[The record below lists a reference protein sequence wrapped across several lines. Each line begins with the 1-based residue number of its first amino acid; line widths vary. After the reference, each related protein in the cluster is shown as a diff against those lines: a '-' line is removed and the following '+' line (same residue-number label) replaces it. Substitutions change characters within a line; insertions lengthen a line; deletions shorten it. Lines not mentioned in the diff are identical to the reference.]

1 MHYGKITI
9 VATLASALLSG
20 ACSRDVGESPRDT
33 VVGEGRGN
41 TADRAAELERERNDE
56 IARLNM
62 RVTEI
67 ERDYGEANQKVESGN
82 RTATT
87 GLREELK
94 EDVANIKK
102 AVNDLGSTT
111 PENWWDRHEEAMRQ
125 TADDVQA
132 DVARLAG
139 KVTPVKPADAS
150 SRSGETVS
158 TEPFTSRRDKFVADM
173 RSRVDAMNE
182 ALDGIK
188 TKGAQETEVEDVRA
202 RIKKLGDDV
211 DRLRAASADDWWDIT
226 ETRVTEYVDRVRQ
239 SVDRLDDNKVE

>member
-1 MHYGKITI
+1 MHYGKVTI
-9 VATLASALLSG
+9 VATLAGALLSG
-20 ACSRDVGESPRDT
+20 ACSRDVGESRDT
-33 VVGEGRGN
+33 VPGEGRADN
-41 TADRAAELERERNDE
+41 ADRTAELQRERNEE

-67 ERDYGEANQKVESGN
+67 EREYSEANQKVESGN
-82 RTATT
+82 RTATA

-94 EDVANIKK
+94 EDVTNIKR

-125 TADDVQA
+125 TADDVQD

-139 KVTPVKPADAS
+139 KVTPSKPTATTN
-150 SRSGETVS
+150 RSGETVS
-158 TEPFTSRRDKFVADM
+158 TEPFSSRRDKFVAEM
-173 RSRVDAMNE
+173 RARVEAMDD
-182 ALDGIK
+182 ALDNIK

-211 DRLRAASADDWWDIT
+211 DRLGRASADDWWDIT
-226 ETRVTEYVDRVRQ
+226 KTRVDEYVDRVEQ
-239 SVDRLDDNKVE
+239 SVQRLDDNRG